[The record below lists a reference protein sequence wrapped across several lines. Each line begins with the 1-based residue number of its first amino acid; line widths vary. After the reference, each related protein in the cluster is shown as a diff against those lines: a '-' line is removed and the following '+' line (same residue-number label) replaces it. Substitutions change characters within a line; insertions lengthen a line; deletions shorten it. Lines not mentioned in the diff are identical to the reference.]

1 MGWSI
6 PLPSAAACD
15 FPTPNQKRLTHQT
28 TMPPIVHNPF
38 RKAVRNIL
46 TILIVVMGSV
56 GATVFYMS
64 HVDQAADAA
73 NKHPTQK
80 NAFGL
85 SSGVPRPIFIELEPF
100 TVTLHSESGS
110 RILYAAITL
119 RVEDDATRKL
129 LTSYMPEV
137 RDRVLLTLSEQDPV
151 GVQNSQIRQQL
162 AQKLIEVLEA
172 VYKPQPQQAKITNVL
187 FTAFVVQ

>member
-1 MGWSI
+1 
-6 PLPSAAACD
+6 
-15 FPTPNQKRLTHQT
+15 
-28 TMPPIVHNPF
+28 MPPIVHNPF
-38 RKAVRNIL
+38 RKAVTNIL
-46 TILIVVMGSV
+46 TILIVIMGSV

-64 HVDQAADAA
+64 HVDQAADVAKK
-73 NKHPTQK
+73 NPTQK
-80 NAFGL
+80 NTAGSP
-85 SSGVPRPIFIELEPF
+85 SSVPQPIFVELEPF

-137 RDRVLLTLSEQDPV
+137 RDRVLLMLSEQDPMV
-151 GVQNSQIRQQL
+151 VQEPKIRQQL
-162 AQKLIEVLEA
+162 AQELIKGLEA
-172 VYKPQPQQAKITNVL
+172 VYKPQPQQPKITSVL